1 MKSTFS
7 FKSLVVITL
16 VAFVAAFAGNQAL
29 AQNASGISG
38 RVIDS
43 KGEAIIG
50 AFVVE
55 QGSTS
60 NGASTDLDGKFEIRV
75 APGTNLEVS
84 CIGYTTK
91 LVSASAG
98 MTVVLEDDS
107 LMLEETVVVG
117 YGTMKKSDVTG
128 AMVSVK
134 AEDLVSRPTNNV
146 FEALQGRA
154 AGVDIRTS
162 ERPGE
167 VGAVYIRGQRSLNA
181 SSNPLYVVDGIPMLN
196 GGLESFNPNDIES
209 IEVLKD
215 ASATAIY
222 GSRGA
227 NGVVLVTTKKGKEG
241 TLNVSYAG
249 SVTVEKLVDNATWM
263 TSGEYIDWRRNA
275 YYNLNPNSYPSPTSP
290 TYDNDYRIFNGG
302 ADPYAWR
309 NIAKGWSADKTTWDG
324 SKVET
329 TDWMSIILK
338 PAVTQE
344 HTVSVSGGTDKL
356 QSYMS
361 LGYLKN
367 DGTMRGQGYER
378 FTVKANNDFTPAK
391 WLKLGTNINATYS
404 IQNYGLS
411 GAGNFQGG
419 SQASVYG
426 VATQNYPYAVPYD
439 DNGNRIEFPGGDDR
453 VKNPVGEWDY
463 QTDIRK
469 TLRVTGAM
477 YLQLDFGKMW
487 KPLEGLSY
495 RFNFGPDFTFADRG
509 LFVDAKSFNRAGA
522 NYALNTKTQKFSWTL
537 DNLIYYN
544 RSFGKHTVGVTL
556 LQTASAYDYRDM
568 SMDAENLPIPGA
580 LWNNMGSVAALRKYS
595 TSLVQS
601 QMESY
606 MARVNYSFADRYM
619 ITASVRADGAS
630 QLAEGHKWATFPSV
644 ALGWRIDKE
653 SFMENVSWLDQLKL
667 RVGYGITGNAAI
679 DPYKTK
685 GAIAGLYYPFGSA
698 ATQGYVGYDPM
709 LMASSVRDLP
719 MANKELTWEK
729 TTQYNAGIDFGFFG
743 GRVSGVFDIY
753 KSYTNGLLMKQSL
766 PALIGYTTTYNNI
779 GKSENFGFDI
789 TLNLIPV
796 KTRDWE
802 WSVNINAAYTK
813 SKIVELSNGLEDDI
827 NNNWFIG
834 QPIGVIYSYES
845 LGLWQA
851 SDAEEMAKFNA
862 NGNHFEPGMAR
873 PKDQNG
879 DHKIDAYDRVILG
892 NTMPLWTMGINTG
905 VAYKNWSLD
914 VQLYGRFGYIDW
926 GDAPWVGGRYNV
938 RKYDYWTEQNT
949 DAKYTK
955 PIYDEA
961 GKDIYYQIVDIA
973 DRSYL
978 KVRNISLSYTFP
990 SSMLKGTSI
999 SNLRLYLQAKN
1010 LGNLFNGSE
1019 VRDMDTNQMYFN
1031 RGVTFGANIT
1041 F

>member
-91 LVSASAG
+91 VVSASAG

-361 LGYLKN
+361 
-367 DGTMRGQGYER
+367 RR
-378 FTVKANNDFTPAK
+378 
-391 WLKLGTNINATYS
+391 
-404 IQNYGLS
+404 
-411 GAGNFQGG
+411 
-419 SQASVYG
+419 
-426 VATQNYPYAVPYD
+426 
-439 DNGNRIEFPGGDDR
+439 
-453 VKNPVGEWDY
+453 
-463 QTDIRK
+463 
-469 TLRVTGAM
+469 
-477 YLQLDFGKMW
+477 
-487 KPLEGLSY
+487 
-495 RFNFGPDFTFADRG
+495 
-509 LFVDAKSFNRAGA
+509 
-522 NYALNTKTQKFSWTL
+522 
-537 DNLIYYN
+537 
-544 RSFGKHTVGVTL
+544 
-556 LQTASAYDYRDM
+556 
-568 SMDAENLPIPGA
+568 
-580 LWNNMGSVAALRKYS
+580 
-595 TSLVQS
+595 
-601 QMESY
+601 
-606 MARVNYSFADRYM
+606 
-619 ITASVRADGAS
+619 
-630 QLAEGHKWATFPSV
+630 
-644 ALGWRIDKE
+644 
-653 SFMENVSWLDQLKL
+653 
-667 RVGYGITGNAAI
+667 
-679 DPYKTK
+679 
-685 GAIAGLYYPFGSA
+685 
-698 ATQGYVGYDPM
+698 
-709 LMASSVRDLP
+709 
-719 MANKELTWEK
+719 
-729 TTQYNAGIDFGFFG
+729 
-743 GRVSGVFDIY
+743 
-753 KSYTNGLLMKQSL
+753 L
-766 PALIGYTTTYNNI
+766 PA
-779 GKSENFGFDI
+779 
-789 TLNLIPV
+789 
-796 KTRDWE
+796 
-802 WSVNINAAYTK
+802 
-813 SKIVELSNGLEDDI
+813 
-827 NNNWFIG
+827 
-834 QPIGVIYSYES
+834 
-845 LGLWQA
+845 
-851 SDAEEMAKFNA
+851 
-862 NGNHFEPGMAR
+862 
-873 PKDQNG
+873 
-879 DHKIDAYDRVILG
+879 
-892 NTMPLWTMGINTG
+892 
-905 VAYKNWSLD
+905 
-914 VQLYGRFGYIDW
+914 
-926 GDAPWVGGRYNV
+926 
-938 RKYDYWTEQNT
+938 
-949 DAKYTK
+949 
-955 PIYDEA
+955 
-961 GKDIYYQIVDIA
+961 
-973 DRSYL
+973 
-978 KVRNISLSYTFP
+978 
-990 SSMLKGTSI
+990 
-999 SNLRLYLQAKN
+999 
-1010 LGNLFNGSE
+1010 
-1019 VRDMDTNQMYFN
+1019 
-1031 RGVTFGANIT
+1031 
-1041 F
+1041 